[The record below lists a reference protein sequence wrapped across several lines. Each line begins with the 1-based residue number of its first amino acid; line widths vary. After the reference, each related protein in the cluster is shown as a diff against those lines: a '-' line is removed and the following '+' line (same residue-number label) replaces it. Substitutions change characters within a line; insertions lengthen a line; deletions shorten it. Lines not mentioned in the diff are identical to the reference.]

1 MTEASRVQKML
12 NEQNVWIDK
21 LKSQVMRLELDV
33 VGYRTRNKQLESA
46 LHQWD
51 NLIVQ
56 QFTGSKAAMSA
67 MTEAAQITA
76 ALLHGDAPWHEP
88 RIEKL
93 EAALTHIYAW
103 YPISTFNPHQTIKEI
118 KEFARKALE
127 GKDE

>member
-1 MTEASRVQKML
+1 MSESL
-12 NEQNVWIDK
+12 PF
-21 LKSQVMRLELDV
+21 RL
-33 VGYRTRNKQLESA
+33 RNMFACACKEPA
-46 LHQWD
+46 
-51 NLIVQ
+51 
-56 QFTGSKAAMSA
+56 
-67 MTEAAQITA
+67 EAA
-76 ALLHGDAPWHEP
+76 D